1 MNDVVENTVKIV
13 VIGIGGAGSNAVNRM
28 IDENTPVDF
37 YVMNTDLQSLNGSK
51 VPANNRIILGK
62 ELTGGMGAGGNPEIG
77 RQAAEQSADE
87 IRKVVKGANMVFL
100 AAGMG
105 GGTGTGATPVVAQI
119 CREEKAL
126 TVAVV
131 TRPFDFEGKQRL
143 TNSVAGTNALKE
155 VVDSVIFV
163 SNNKLLMSNG
173 TSPISEAFA
182 ECDRVLAQSVR
193 TITDLILMPGIINL
207 DFADIRHTLQNSGVA
222 LIGYGMGEGANK
234 AQDAANAAIN
244 SPLLETAISGARR
257 AICAVTCGADVSLYD
272 AQECVNL
279 IVQEAGNNVDVKLGI
294 AINDQ
299 LSDQIMV
306 SVIASDFS
314 HDSQEQLVKEINNPT
329 TQPDT
334 ASIKKVVEETKKENE
349 EEDILPD
356 FLKGK
361 NLD

>member
-1 MNDVVENTVKIV
+1 MNDVVENAVKIV

-28 IDENTPVDF
+28 IDENTPVEF
-37 YVMNTDLQSLNGSK
+37 FVMNTDLQSLNGSK
-51 VPANNRIILGK
+51 VPAANRIILGK
-62 ELTGGMGAGGNPEIG
+62 EITGGLGAGGNPEVG
-77 RQAAEQSADE
+77 RQAAEASAEE

-105 GGTGTGATPVVAQI
+105 GGTGTGATPVVASI

-131 TRPFDFEGKQRL
+131 TRPFDFEGKQRT
-143 TNSVAGTNALKE
+143 TNSIAGTSALKE

-173 TSPISEAFA
+173 TSSISEAFA

-207 DFADIRHTLQNSGVA
+207 DFADIRNTLQNSGVA
-222 LIGYGMGEGANK
+222 LIGYGMGEGGNK
-234 AQDAANAAIN
+234 AQDAANAAIS
-244 SPLLETAISGARR
+244 SPLLETAISGAKR
-257 AICAVTCGADVSLYD
+257 AICAVTCGSEVTLYD

-299 LSDQIMV
+299 LGDQIMV

-314 HDSQEQLVKEINNPT
+314 SESQQQITEGLNSPNSINP
-329 TQPDT
+329 
-334 ASIKKVVEETKKENE
+334 VKKEEKKEEKKDE

-361 NLD
+361 NIE